1 MMINIIKGV
10 KVSKG
15 NGAGHDGVMVERYEI
30 FVYTFAL
37 GL

>member
-1 MMINIIKGV
+1 MMINIMRRV
-10 KVSKG
+10 KVSKE